1 MKFLA
6 SVLGHNPWMLRRKRQ
21 TGKASQ
27 IFLLAAFAFCLLLIG
42 CARSEPKADI
52 VIINGAEPGTLDP
65 ALVTVQ
71 ADSRIVRALFEGLT
85 RLDPK
90 TATAIPGL
98 AERWEISPDG
108 LVYTFHLR

>member
-1 MKFLA
+1 MKISA
-6 SVLGHNPWMLRRKRQ
+6 SVPEINSGISRHGFRGFFVTALFFLG
-21 TGKASQ
+21 
-27 IFLLAAFAFCLLLIG
+27 AFFFFSG
-42 CARSEPKADI
+42 CARSEPEADI

-98 AERWEISPDG
+98 AERWEISP
-108 LVYTFHLR
+108 VSF